1 MNKRKIHHEDQ
12 TISIGNQ
19 AAKKRKIEEDESF
32 CSVTSGKK
40 RKIEEEDNHNLVPRK
55 KMKTTVSSFENNIYD
70 YVKKRRDSLIYI

>member
-19 AAKKRKIEEDESF
+19 TAKKRKIEEDESV

-40 RKIEEEDNHNLVPRK
+40 RKIEEVDHNLVPRK

-70 YVKKRRDSLIYI
+70 YVKKRRDLLIYI